1 MRFLAGAILLRDL
14 GQDLLEVRRLAEIT
28 VNRRESHIGNGIEP
42 AQGLAHDLTD
52 RRGGD
57 LRLTRAFELPD
68 DARYQAI
75 DPLLL
80 DGPLAQRDLD
90 GSQQLVTIE
99 RNFAARPFYDGNL
112 SQLHALERREPAA
125 AIWAHPPPA
134 DGCILLR

>member
-1 MRFLAGAILLRDL
+1 RFLAGAILLRDF
-14 GQDLLEVRRLAEIT
+14 GQDLLEVRRLAEIP
-28 VNRRESHIGNGIEP
+28 VNGRESHISNGIEP

-52 RRGGD
+52 RRGKD

-68 DARYQAI
+68 DARYHAI

-99 RNFAARPFYDGNL
+99 RNFAARPLYNGNL
-112 SQLHALERREPAA
+112 SQLHTFERRESAA
-125 AIWAHPPPA
+125 AI
-134 DGCILLR
+134 R